1 MAKRR
6 IYLTH
11 RKQRAVLTDMLPFE
25 VPPTFSNRGFY
36 RFLRDHEIEIDDGH
50 VRWICNNDALDS
62 LISLIFGVKDITKVT
77 TENITKWGRAKNH
90 RAIALSNCRMD
101 TIPFNFRV
109 AHKLDG
115 RVLSVVHPRNQVAVA
130 SFYAKHS
137 ALITYYTSLSP
148 FSIRRPVSV
157 SRFAYFKDKLHE
169 QQLEKISAG
178 VEEDEREY
186 EQLGS
191 YFVYRAYRNIHKFFE
206 SYKYHR
212 CERRY
217 SAMVQIDVSKCF
229 DSIYTHSLPWAV
241 LGKTQAKFNLEESL
255 ATFGGRF
262 DSLMQKLNQKETN
275 GIVIGPEFS
284 RIFAEVI
291 LQSVDLDLLDRMEN
305 ISKLKHKV
313 DFEIFRYVDD
323 FFVFYNEDSTQ
334 LKITET
340 LQDCLKSVKLSIN
353 SAKLKHYRKPIITAI
368 TVAKERIST
377 LLNKAFDPKVEEIPP
392 LNTNDQARL
401 KLDCTLNANRLIV
414 NYKTAI
420 WESEVDYGD
429 MLNYTFAI
437 IENKIEKLFKQ
448 YHLSDR
454 IDEDKRR
461 IINALIAVMEFSFFC
476 YSASPKVNHTIRIC
490 RMVATS
496 VSFLNDEGFR
506 YELKHLLFK
515 YVHDN
520 ILDQLS
526 RNKVNE
532 HREVESLY
540 LISSLAQIGKE
551 YWLTE
556 SAIANYF
563 LIRIRADGSYYRV
576 GFMNHFSI
584 TVLLSYI
591 KDKKRYSKIKS
602 FVESHIIEKLKHV
615 KAHCP
620 NDAES
625 VMLFLDLL
633 VCPYVSVGLKEKIGS
648 IFGISAPE
656 LAGMTS
662 INDRW
667 FTLWGDKFDLTNE
680 LDAKRSREVY

>member
-11 RKQRAVLTDMLPFE
+11 RKQRSVLTDMLPFE
-25 VPPTFSNRGFY
+25 APPTFSNRGFY
-36 RFLRDHEIEIDDGH
+36 RFLRDYEIEIDDGH
-50 VRWICNNDALDS
+50 VRWTCSDSKLDP
-62 LISLIFGVKDITKVT
+62 LIELIFGVEDISKTVI
-77 TENITKWGRAKNH
+77 ENITQWGASKTR
-90 RAIALSNCRMD
+90 RGIALSNCRMD

-169 QQLEKISAG
+169 QQLEKIPAG

-191 YFVYRAYRNIHKFFE
+191 YFVYKAYRNIHKFFE

-217 SAMVQIDVSKCF
+217 NAMVQIDVSKCF

-241 LGKTQAKFNLEESL
+241 LGKAQTKFHLEESL
-255 ATFGGRF
+255 GTFGGRF
-262 DSLMQKLNQKETN
+262 DNLMQKMNHKETN

-291 LQSVDLDLLDRMEN
+291 LQAVDTDLLVRLEN
-305 ISKLKHKV
+305 GAGLKHKV

-323 FFVFYNEDSTQ
+323 FFVFYNDDSTQ
-334 LKITET
+334 LKIIET
-340 LQDCLKSVKLSIN
+340 LQECLKLAKLSIN
-353 SAKLKHYRKPIITAI
+353 SAKLKHYKKPILTEI
-368 TVAKERIST
+368 TVAKERISSLFNET
-377 LLNKAFDPKVEEIPP
+377 FDSRVEEITA
-392 LNTNDQARL
+392 LNPSEQSRR
-401 KLDCTLNANRLIV
+401 KLVCSLNANRLIV
-414 NYKTAI
+414 RYKIAI
-420 WESEVDYGD
+420 WESKVEYGD
-429 MLNYTFAI
+429 LLNYTFSI
-437 IENKIEKLFKQ
+437 LENKIDKLLKNYGLCDQ
-448 YHLSDR
+448 
-454 IDEDKRR
+454 IDHDKRK
-461 IINALIAVMEFSFFC
+461 AVDVLIATMEFSFFC

-490 RMVATS
+490 RMIATS
-496 VSFLNDEGFR
+496 VSFLNDQAFR
-506 YELKHLLFK
+506 FELKHLLFK

-520 ILDQLS
+520 IIDQLS
-526 RNKVNE
+526 RNKMNE

-540 LISSLAQIGKE
+540 LLTSLSQIGRE
-551 YWLTE
+551 YWLPE
-556 SAIANYF
+556 SSIAQYF
-563 LIRIRADGSYYRV
+563 LIRVADDGSYFRDS
-576 GFMNHFSI
+576 FMNHFSI
-584 TVLLSYI
+584 TVLLSYL
-591 KDKKRYSKIKS
+591 KDKKRYSKIKL
-602 FVESHIIEKLKHV
+602 FIESHIVEKLKYV

-620 NDAES
+620 NDAEA
-625 VMLFLDLL
+625 VILFLDLL
-633 VCPYVSVGLKEKIGS
+633 VCPYVSQGLKDNIGGV
-648 IFGISAPE
+648 FGVPAVE
-656 LAGMTS
+656 LAGIS
-662 INDRW
+662 SLNDRW
-667 FTLWGDKFDLTNE
+667 FTIWGDKFDLTKE

>member
-11 RKQRAVLTDMLPFE
+11 RKQRSVLTDMLPFE
-25 VPPTFSNRGFY
+25 APPTFSNRGFY
-36 RFLRDHEIEIDDGH
+36 RFLRNYEVEIDDGH
-50 VRWICNNDALDS
+50 LRWTCNDAKLDP
-62 LISLIFGVKDITKVT
+62 LIALLFGVKDISKTTTASITEWGKTK
-77 TENITKWGRAKNH
+77 NRRAV
-90 RAIALSNCRMD
+90 ALSNCRMD

-169 QQLEKISAG
+169 QKLDSIPVG

-191 YFVYRAYRNIHKFFE
+191 YFVYKAYRNINKFFE

-241 LGKTQAKFNLEESL
+241 LGKTQTKFYLDKSL

-262 DSLMQKLNQKETN
+262 DNLMQKLNHKETN

-284 RIFAEVI
+284 RIFAEVV
-291 LQSVDLDLLDRMEN
+291 LQSVDIDLLTRLEN

-353 SAKLKHYRKPIITAI
+353 SSKIKHYKKPIITEI
-368 TVAKERIST
+368 TVAKERISDI
-377 LLNKAFDPKVEEIPP
+377 LNECFAPHIEEIPA
-392 LNTNDQARL
+392 T
-401 KLDCTLNANRLIV
+401 KLDEPDRHKLACSLNANRLIV
-414 NYKTAI
+414 KYKASI
-420 WESEVDYGD
+420 WESKVEYGD
-429 MLNYTFAI
+429 LLNYTFSI
-437 IENKIEKLFKQ
+437 IENKIDKLIKA
-448 YHLSDR
+448 YRLSDQN
-454 IDEDKRR
+454 DHDKRKTVD
-461 IINALIAVMEFSFFC
+461 ILIAAMEFSFFC

-490 RMVATS
+490 RMIATA
-496 VSFLNDEGFR
+496 VSFLNDENYR
-506 YELKHLLFK
+506 YELKHLYFK

-526 RNKVNE
+526 RNRMSDHTE
-532 HREVESLY
+532 IESLY
-540 LISSLAQIGKE
+540 LVTSLSQIGRE
-551 YWLTE
+551 YWLPE
-556 SAIANYF
+556 SSIADYF
-563 LIRIRADGSYYRV
+563 LISSDDSGEYFRV

-591 KDKKRYSKIKS
+591 KDKKRYAKIKK
-602 FVESHIIEKLKHV
+602 FVELHVVEKLKFV
-615 KAHCP
+615 RVHCP

-633 VCPYVSVGLKEKIGS
+633 VCPYVSQTLKDNMAT
-648 IFGISAPE
+648 IFGIAAPD
-656 LAGMTS
+656 LAGMLS

-667 FTLWGDKFDLTNE
+667 FTIWGDKFDLTKE